1 VAAPLEQPSPNS
13 RAAERIALVALV
25 LTFVGVSWWRCNP
38 YGDTTRPL
46 TESYGIIIAAGLTLI
61 MYSFLYRDNP
71 LFKMAENLYV
81 GVALGY
87 GAIIT
92 WRMSLRPEVVDPLF
106 RAPTREA
113 FYAELG
119 RRFVP
124 IVLGLLLVTRISRTR
139 GWLSRYAIALMVG
152 WGAGVGIPIVT
163 HSYILQQLQAAV
175 SPLQAMVQAGQPA
188 AFFTQAWFVSTAL
201 PVVGAVLV
209 LVGTVSVLFYFFFSV
224 EHKGAGGVVSRVG
237 IWFLMVSFG
246 ASFGYTVMGR
256 LSLLIGRVRFLLF
269 EWLSVQP

>member
-1 VAAPLEQPSPNS
+1 MAAPLEQPSPNR
-13 RAAERIALVALV
+13 RAAERIVLVALV
-25 LTFVGVSWWRCNP
+25 LAFVGVSWWRCNP

-92 WRMSLRPEVVDPLF
+92 WRQSLRPEVVDPLF
-106 RAPTREA
+106 RAPTAEA

-152 WGAGVGIPIVT
+152 WGAGMGIPIVT

-175 SPLQAMVQAGQPA
+175 SPLQATVQAGQPA
-188 AFFTQAWFVSTAL
+188 AFFTQAWFVSAAL
-201 PVVGAVLV
+201 PVMGAVLV